1 MQRFRN
7 RRVVITG
14 AATGIGQASAQRLA
28 EEGAVLALVDVNADG
43 VEKTAET
50 VRRDGAEV
58 TTHVTDVSDEDAV
71 KNLATEL
78 ERQWGAIDV
87 LVNNAGVDN
96 KGGKVHEYPTE
107 LFDKIMAVDLRGT
120 FLMTKYLVPLMF
132 DTGKGA
138 IVNMASFSG
147 LAADADRSGYN
158 AAKGGVVNFTRATAT
173 DYGAQNIRANAVCP
187 GTIETPLVDELVGT
201 ADAGGQSFREQ
212 QARVTPLER
221 LGRPDEVAAVVAFLA
236 SDDASFVTGETIT
249 VDGGVMSYTWP
260 ASALTS

>member
-132 DTGKGA
+132 DTDKGA